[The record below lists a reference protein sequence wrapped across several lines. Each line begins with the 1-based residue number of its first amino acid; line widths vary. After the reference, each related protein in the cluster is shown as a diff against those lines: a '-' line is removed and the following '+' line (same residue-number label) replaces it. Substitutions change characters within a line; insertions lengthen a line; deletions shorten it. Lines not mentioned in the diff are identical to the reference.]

1 MEITCYVLKS
11 EKLICLSCVLMW
23 ISWQVGIKFHTALR
37 KKSKKRKFKLVY
49 VSLFFLQVYS
59 LGEVKIQKIASLLSY

>member
-1 MEITCYVLKS
+1 M
-11 EKLICLSCVLMW
+11 
-23 ISWQVGIKFHTALR
+23 GIRFHTALR
-37 KKSKKRKFKLVY
+37 KKSKKRKFKLVH